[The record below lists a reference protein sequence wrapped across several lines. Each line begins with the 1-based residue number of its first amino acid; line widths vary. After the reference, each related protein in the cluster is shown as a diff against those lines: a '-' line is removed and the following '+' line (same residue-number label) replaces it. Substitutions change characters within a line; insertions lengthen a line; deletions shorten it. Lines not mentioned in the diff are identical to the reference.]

1 MQMQTEKPLSLRRPI
16 RAAAVMLLSSGAF
29 VALTAW
35 IPVSPGAPSD
45 ALPASLVARA
55 KPGAAIDAGTLPL
68 KGQARRT
75 LKCRECGRIESIR
88 KMKDH
93 GEAIR
98 QAAAHGLQARSA
110 NYEITVRL
118 QDGSSRVM
126 IDTNPGRWRLGERVK
141 IIDGLAGPGA

>member
-1 MQMQTEKPLSLRRPI
+1 
-16 RAAAVMLLSSGAF
+16 
-29 VALTAW
+29 
-35 IPVSPGAPSD
+35 
-45 ALPASLVARA
+45 
-55 KPGAAIDAGTLPL
+55 
-68 KGQARRT
+68 
-75 LKCRECGRIESIR
+75 
-88 KMKDH
+88 MKDH